1 MQHRVCKSITA
12 LVFGACALVAAQV
25 GAQVPTTPLVV
36 KPDAPDRYTV
46 VRGDT
51 LWGISE
57 RFTDSP
63 WRWPELWDFNREQIK
78 NPHLIYPG
86 DVIVLDRALGRL
98 SIARGEA
105 PPPTT
110 AEKPGAMPPEA
121 AEAPKAEAVAP
132 PSGTYRLS
140 PRVRVEPAEREAIP
154 SIPRDVIEPFLSR
167 PLVIEPDGLDKGPTI
182 VATEEDRVM
191 LGAGNVAYVRGI
203 GDSPESNWYIY
214 RRGGPL
220 IDPDTNKA
228 LGYEAVYLGE
238 ARVTRPGEPATIQ
251 VTSVK
256 QEVERGDKLL
266 PAPKIRTINYAPRAP
281 NTQIAGRV
289 MTIYGGLRKVGE
301 AGPLSIITINRG
313 KSDGLEVGDV
323 LALYRHG
330 VTVRDVSKPGSVIK
344 VPDERYGLIFVFR
357 VFDRISYALVMQVSR
372 PVKTLDVV
380 RNP

>member
-1 MQHRVCKSITA
+1 MLHRVCKSITA
-12 LVFGACALVAAQV
+12 LVFSAFTLIAAEVCAQI
-25 GAQVPTTPLVV
+25 PTTPIVI

-98 SIARGEA
+98 SIARGEVPAA
-105 PPPTT
+105 PAERAGEAAPTPKK
-110 AEKPGAMPPEA
+110 EEA
-121 AEAPKAEAVAP
+121 AEAPPE
-132 PSGTYRLS
+132 GTFRLS
-140 PRVRVEPAEREAIP
+140 PRIRAEPADREAIP
-154 SIPRDVIEPFLSR
+154 SIPREVIEPFLSR

-191 LGAGNVAYVRGI
+191 LSAGSVGYVRGI
-203 GDSPESNWYIY
+203 GDSQEDNWYVY
-214 RRGGPL
+214 RKGSPL
-220 IDPDTNKA
+220 IDPETNRA
-228 LGYEAVYLGE
+228 LGYEAVYLGD
-238 ARVTRPGEPATIQ
+238 AKLTRQGNPATIQ

-256 QEVERGDKLL
+256 QEILRGDKLI
-266 PAPKIRTINYAPRAP
+266 PAPRTEMISYAPRAP
-281 NTQIAGRV
+281 SATVAGRV
-289 MTIYGGLRKVGE
+289 MSIYGGLGKVGE
-301 AGPLSIITINRG
+301 AGPLSIVTVNRG
-313 KSDGLEVGDV
+313 KRDGIEVGHV

-330 VTVRDVSKPGSVIK
+330 VTVKDVSRPGSVIK

-357 VFDRISYALVMQVSR
+357 VFDRISYAMVMKVSR
-372 PVKTLDVV
+372 PVRTLDAVQ
-380 RNP
+380 NP